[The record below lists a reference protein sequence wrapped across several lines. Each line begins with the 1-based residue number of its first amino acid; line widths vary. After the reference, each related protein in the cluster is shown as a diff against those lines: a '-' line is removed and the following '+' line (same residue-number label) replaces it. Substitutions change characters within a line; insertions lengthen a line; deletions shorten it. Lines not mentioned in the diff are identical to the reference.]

1 MAENVVIS
9 EDFRTMTVPLEQQV
23 LGAMGDAWVRK
34 VKFIVPRYCDGTDLS
49 TYQFSVHFINNTVNE
64 GYYPVPSITTNADT
78 IEFDWLVSPVACA
91 NVGTTTASVSATD
104 SDGETIAHRF
114 SSTTYSF
121 KVLPSNDTQDQSI
134 IEQAGAMDV
143 LVAGWRELVDDAIA
157 DAETA
162 AANAQQVADTYAAE
176 LAKKANSD
184 SHATDLTAGFADNLA
199 ATGEPVS
206 AEFISRASGGDGAA
220 RIESVKGNTLVW
232 NQLAHKESASTT
244 NGVTITPQAD
254 GTFTISGTA
263 TDDDYFILGYISM
276 VSGHKYLLKGC
287 PAGGSASTYYYGIAG
302 AATDTGSGGIQTGY
316 TLNTSVR
323 FLFKQGVTFDNVNTA
338 FLCIDL
344 TRMFGS
350 GNEPAT
356 VAEFEALYPG
366 AYYPYDAGTLLPVRV
381 EGVETTDVDDNPLF
395 VREIPASTY
404 FPDGMKS
411 AGTVRDELTATAA
424 VKRVG
429 AVDLGTLT
437 WGAEGAW
444 QQSKGMT
451 RFNAALPN
459 AATAPITDVENVKAS
474 AYFTPNLTVTGST
487 MSTAY
492 CIAQHANGRVYLTM
506 PYPEF
511 NRASDLTAWLQDHPV
526 TLYYQI
532 QPTTTEIDPPLNLDY
547 KVSDF
552 GTERVQ
558 HTEPTAPVPM
568 EIAYGID
575 AAATLA
581 SLPTD
586 YISHES
592 MARFIAAVEQHF
604 GVTVTETWDETN
616 KRYDYTIA

>member
-1 MAENVVIS
+1 MADKRIIDMAELAEAS
-9 EDFRTMTVPLEQQV
+9 S
-23 LGAMGDAWVRK
+23 GWYAMLDSSA
-34 VKFIVPRYCDGTDLS
+34 DGTRKYDM
-49 TYQFSVHFINNTVNE
+49 
-64 GYYPVPSITTNADT
+64 G
-78 IEFDWLVSPVACA
+78 
-91 NVGTTTASVSATD
+91 
-104 SDGETIAHRF
+104 
-114 SSTTYSF
+114 
-121 KVLPSNDTQDQSI
+121 KVLA
-134 IEQAGAMDV
+134 QAQGA
-143 LVAGWRELVDDAIA
+143 AA
-157 DAETA
+157 DAEQAATDA
-162 AANAQQVADTYAAE
+162 AAAKSAAAQATSDAAGAVSMAQAAASDAAAALTASSKAADDASAAAASAADAAE
-176 LAKKANSD
+176 DAAKVDEYAEEVQRKANAD
-184 SHATDLTAGFADNLA
+184 GHATDLTAGFADNLA

-220 RIESVKGNTLVW
+220 RIASVKGNAVVW
-232 NQLAHKESASTT
+232 NQMVGESDTS
-244 NGVTITPQAD
+244 VTVPSGHVYLSRI
-254 GTFTISGTA
+254 GGTA
-263 TDDDYFILGYISM
+263 ARET
-276 VSGHKYLLKGC
+276 
-287 PAGGSASTYYYGIAG
+287 STG
-302 AATDTGSGGIQTGY
+302 AAIAVTGGT
-316 TLNTSVR
+316 
-323 FLFKQGVTFDNVNTA
+323 DNV
-338 FLCIDL
+338 FDL
-344 TRMFGS
+344 TLMFGQ

-356 VAEFEALYPG
+356 VAEFEALYP
-366 AYYPYDAGTLLPVRV
+366 ASYYPYDAGTLLPVRV
-381 EGVETTDVDDNPLF
+381 EGVETTDADDNPLF
-395 VREIPASTY
+395 TREIPVATY
-404 FPDGMKS
+404 FPDGMRS

-547 KVSDF
+547 KVNDF
-552 GTERVQ
+552 GTERIV
-558 HTEPTAPVPM
+558 TDSETVPPTAPVPL

-592 MARFIAAVEQHF
+592 MAQFISAIEQHF
-604 GVTVTETWDETN
+604 GVTVTETWDAAN
-616 KRYDYTIA
+616 GRYDYTIGA